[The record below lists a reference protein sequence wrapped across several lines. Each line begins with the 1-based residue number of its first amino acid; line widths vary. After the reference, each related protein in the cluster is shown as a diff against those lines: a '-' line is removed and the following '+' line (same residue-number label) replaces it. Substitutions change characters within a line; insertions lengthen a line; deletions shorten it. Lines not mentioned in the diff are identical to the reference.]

1 MVEVR
6 ALRRE
11 EIPSAVA
18 LLARGFRDNPNP
30 IAAFGDDPARRQRC
44 LRLVFGGLFRVMQ
57 AQAPLVALEDGTM
70 VGVTGIAPPGACQPD
85 FVQQVRMVVSMLALG
100 PRSIT
105 RLKRWFGAWAAVD
118 PDEPHSH
125 LGPLAVA
132 AHLRGRGIGSRIL
145 RVYSRQLDKDGITG
159 YLETE
164 TEANVRLY
172 RRFGFEI
179 VDERTVLGQPNWFM
193 RRAALAASS
202 ELPHTW

>member
-57 AQAPLVALEDGTM
+57 GQAPLVALDDGTM

-85 FVQQVRMVVSMLALG
+85 FVQQVRMGVSMLALG
-100 PRSIT
+100 PRSSA

-132 AHLRGRGIGSRIL
+132 AHLRGGGIGSRIL
-145 RVYSRQLDKDGITG
+145 RASPATSRRKRKRTCASTG
-159 YLETE
+159 ASVSKSLTSGRSSASRTGSCAE
-164 TEANVRLY
+164 LHLP
-172 RRFGFEI
+172 RFPEVIMWGM
-179 VDERTVLGQPNWFM
+179 TAPG
-193 RRAALAASS
+193 
-202 ELPHTW
+202 